1 MTRRTGSGLKITFVE
16 SLADTVAPLV
26 EYLITSDSK
35 RDLFEVDHIVVP
47 NAGVRAWFLQQ
58 IASQVGT
65 SSLGNDGI
73 AANVSIK
80 YLGELDALIGRR
92 TMGADPW
99 AVGPLS
105 MTVLSVINKHTGSFT
120 SHIERMGGG
129 LKAARLMSDRFD
141 KYHARRPS
149 MIVEWEAGR
158 PHLSPIVG
166 ADAGNGERT
175 VQHVLLDATDM
186 WQYDLWRL
194 VREEVPTE
202 PWPVMVESMLANPSL
217 LESANLP
224 PRLLVVGLQSLSV
237 RHVRAL
243 QLLSHHMMVEVVLV
257 HPSPALASQWAL
269 DASRVPVSAG
279 IAPVPVRVNTF
290 DDNVDSM
297 VSMWLR
303 GAHDVQMVLASQ
315 GISPALQNLDAIETA
330 DDLLHSLHNAVRQG
344 VASPRDVTPGD
355 RSFQVHRAHNLGR
368 QVEIARDAI
377 IHAFHDMPH
386 LEPHEIVVVCAD
398 IEAASPLLEAAFG
411 REVGGKP
418 LPFIVADRGL
428 RHIDEGAA
436 LLDNLLTVVTGRF
449 SITDIMTVATSP
461 LVMQKFGA
469 SSDDVSSWYRLIE
482 RTRIRW
488 GSTADHRKRKGV
500 QSDENAHTWVAG
512 LQRALV
518 GALLPD
524 AEPDLDFGGTVPLPD
539 LDAADLESIGRL
551 SAIVSAMS
559 ALEQLANITA
569 ELSVVQWA
577 DAVEETLSSVA
588 MGNKGELDDAREA
601 IDTLRGYVRDAQGAG
616 ISSLTVTFDHFVEQL
631 KEQISSAPGRQ
642 PLRTG
647 AVTATSAVPL
657 RGVPFKVVC
666 LLGFDEGTMRT
677 GETEGDDLATRQV
690 FLGDIDPRIDQRR
703 SILDAISAAS
713 HRVVITCNGRSIK
726 NNAEVPLIT
735 PLAELLDLCERC
747 GVKEDPNN
755 KGFLQVEYQHPRH
768 FSSPRNFIEGKI
780 VPGMVWS
787 HDDVALRSLTEER
800 SQTQAAIEAEGAV
813 ARMVEASEEN
823 PYRVI
828 SPRELESFMRD
839 PLSAFIRS
847 GLGINTWND
856 EEDDEP
862 ATIPLE
868 LTQKEIGHLRGN
880 LASAVQSGFT
890 ASHWTRVNTAVGN
903 IPMGAYGSQLAEE
916 IVGRVDEL
924 GDVASDWGIHLDD
937 LIPYEIRI
945 PYDGGEVAGN
955 VMVYPASE
963 SHIAV
968 VDLGKRSTKSESNLR
983 NRLGLWLL
991 LLRAS
996 GYPIEGAIAV
1006 VVGEES
1012 RSGVKYPTTIW
1023 HYVQLD
1029 PNMNQEGARRKVEGM
1044 ASIFEEAVKLP
1055 YPKFG
1060 STIDQI
1066 LKGEQ
1071 KKAEDAFDSY
1081 LAMANKSNDGEEYK
1095 YLQTMECLVYG
1106 MNPKFDDVFGAGSP
1120 IVDFYKKFAAVK
1132 INQDDDIAKD
1142 LGLKNVPPTQVPT
1155 GKKKKRYIYA

>member
-1 MTRRTGSGLKITFVE
+1 MSRRTDIGLKVTFVE

-26 EYLITSDSK
+26 QYLNASDST
-35 RDLFEVDHIVVP
+35 RDLFDVDHVIVP
-47 NAGVRAWFLQQ
+47 NAGVRAWLLQQ

-65 SSLGNDGI
+65 SSLGHDGI

-80 YLGELDALIGRR
+80 YLGELDGLIGRR
-92 TMGADPW
+92 AMGSDPW

-158 PHLSPIVG
+158 ATLAPAVG
-166 ADAGNGERT
+166 DVVGNGEHAIEAT
-175 VQHVLLDATDM
+175 PLDASDV

-194 VREEVPTE
+194 VREEVDAQ
-202 PWPVMVESMLANPSL
+202 PWPVVVEEMLADPSL
-217 LESANLP
+217 LNDSDLP

-243 QLLSHHMMVEVVLV
+243 QLLSQHLSVEVVLV
-257 HPSPALASQWAL
+257 HPSPALAAQWAL
-269 DASRVPVSAG
+269 DASRVPVSVG
-279 IAPVPVRVNTF
+279 IAPLPVRVNSF
-290 DDNVDSM
+290 EDNVDSM

-303 GAHDVQMVLASQ
+303 GAHDAQMVLASQ
-315 GISPALQNLDAIETA
+315 GVSPALQTLSDVTAA
-330 DDLLHSLHNAVRQG
+330 DDLLHSLHNAVRAG
-344 VASPRDVTPGD
+344 VATHSAFTPGD

-377 IHAFHDMPH
+377 LHAFHDIKG
-386 LEPHEIVVVCAD
+386 LEPHEVVVICAD
-398 IEAASPLLEAAFG
+398 VEAASPLLEAAFS
-411 REVGGKP
+411 REVNGKP

-428 RHIDEGAA
+428 RQVDDGAA
-436 LLDNLLTVVTGRF
+436 LLNNLLTVVTGRF

-500 QSDENAHTWVAG
+500 LSDENAHTWVAG

-524 AEPDLDFGGTVPLPD
+524 AEPDIDFGGTVPLPD
-539 LDAADLESIGRL
+539 LDAADLESVGRL

-559 ALEQLANITA
+559 SLEQLANTTA
-569 ELSVVQWA
+569 ELPVVQWA
-577 DAVEETLSSVA
+577 DAVEETLALVSLDI
-588 MGNKGELDDAREA
+588 KGELDDAREA
-601 IDTLRGYVRDAQGAG
+601 IDTLRGYVRDARGNDVSDLA
-616 ISSLTVTFDHFVEQL
+616 VTFEHFVEQL
-631 KEQISSAPGRQ
+631 QEQISSAPGRQ

-666 LLGFDEGTMRT
+666 LLGFDEGTMRA
-677 GETEGDDLATRQV
+677 GEAEGDDLVTRQM
-690 FLGDIDPRIDQRR
+690 FMGDIDPRIDQRR
-703 SILDAISAAS
+703 SILDAICAAS
-713 HRVVITCNGRSIK
+713 HRVVVTCNGRSIK

-747 GVKEDPNN
+747 GVEEDPDN

-787 HDDVALRSLTEER
+787 HDDVALRSITEEHTK
-800 SQTQAAIEAEGAV
+800 TQAALQADVAV
-813 ARMVEASEEN
+813 ARMAEQSEDH

-839 PLSAFIRS
+839 PLSAFVRS
-847 GLGINTWND
+847 GLGINTWNN

-880 LASAVQSGFT
+880 LASAVQSGFSAT
-890 ASHWTRVNTAVGN
+890 HWTRVNTAVGN
-903 IPMGAYGSQLAEE
+903 IPMGAYGSQLAEA

-924 GDVASDWGIHLDD
+924 SGVASDWGIHLDD
-937 LIPYEIRI
+937 LIPYEVRI
-945 PYDGGEVAGN
+945 PYAGGEVAGN
-955 VMVYPASE
+955 VMVFPASQ
-963 SHIAV
+963 SHIAI

-983 NRLGLWLL
+983 HRLGLWLL

-996 GYPIEGAIAV
+996 GYQIEGAIAV
-1006 VVGEES
+1006 VVGEET
-1012 RSGVKYPTTIW
+1012 RDGVKHPTTIW
-1023 HYVQLD
+1023 HYVQLQ
-1029 PNMNQEGARRKVEGM
+1029 PSMSQESARQKVQGLAVM
-1044 ASIFEEAVKLP
+1044 FEEAVKSP
-1055 YPKFG
+1055 FPKFSG
-1060 STIDQI
+1060 TIDQM
-1066 LKGEQ
+1066 LKGEV

-1081 LAMANKSNDGEEYK
+1081 LSMSNKSNDGEEYK

-1106 MNPKFDDVFGAGSP
+1106 TNPKFDDVFGAGSP
-1120 IVDFYKKFAAVK
+1120 IVDFYKRLAAVK
-1132 INQDDDIAKD
+1132 LEQDDDIAKD
-1142 LGLKNVPPTQVPT
+1142 LGLKNVPPTNVPA

>member
-1 MTRRTGSGLKITFVE
+1 
-16 SLADTVAPLV
+16 
-26 EYLITSDSK
+26 
-35 RDLFEVDHIVVP
+35 
-47 NAGVRAWFLQQ
+47 
-58 IASQVGT
+58 
-65 SSLGNDGI
+65 
-73 AANVSIK
+73 
-80 YLGELDALIGRR
+80 
-92 TMGADPW
+92 
-99 AVGPLS
+99 
-105 MTVLSVINKHTGSFT
+105 
-120 SHIERMGGG
+120 
-129 LKAARLMSDRFD
+129 
-141 KYHARRPS
+141 
-149 MIVEWEAGR
+149 
-158 PHLSPIVG
+158 
-166 ADAGNGERT
+166 
-175 VQHVLLDATDM
+175 
-186 WQYDLWRL
+186 
-194 VREEVPTE
+194 
-202 PWPVMVESMLANPSL
+202 
-217 LESANLP
+217 
-224 PRLLVVGLQSLSV
+224 LVVGLQSLSV

-243 QLLSHHMMVEVVLV
+243 QLLSHHMEVEVVLV

-269 DASRVPVSAG
+269 DAARVPVSAG
-279 IAPVPVRVNTF
+279 IAPDPIRVNTF

-303 GAHDVQMVLASQ
+303 GAHDAQMVLASQ
-315 GISPALQNLDAIETA
+315 GVSPEVQNLAALVPAE
-330 DDLLHSLHNAVRQG
+330 DLLHTLQNSVRQG
-344 VASPRDVTPGD
+344 VALRTDFTPGD

-377 IHAFHDMPH
+377 LHAFHDIEN
-386 LEPHEIVVVCAD
+386 LEPHEVVVVCAD
-398 IEAASPLLEAAFG
+398 VEAASPLLEAAFS

-428 RHIDEGAA
+428 RHVDDGAS

-449 SITDIMTVATSP
+449 SITDIMTVAASP

-469 SSDDVSSWYRLIE
+469 SIDDVSSWYRLIE

-488 GSTADHRKRKGV
+488 GASADHRKRKGV
-500 QSDENAHTWVAG
+500 LSDENAHTWVAG

-524 AEPDLDFGGTVPLPD
+524 AEPDIDFGGAVPLPD
-539 LDAADLESIGRL
+539 LDAADLESVGRL

-559 ALEQLANITA
+559 SLEQLANTTE
-569 ELSVVQWA
+569 ELPVVQWA
-577 DAVEETLSSVA
+577 DAVEETLSSLA
-588 MGNKGELDDAREA
+588 ISNKGELDDALEA
-601 IDTLRGYVRDAQGAG
+601 IDTLRGYVRDARGTA
-616 ISSLTVTFDHFVEQL
+616 ITDITVTFEHFVEQL
-631 KEQISSAPGRQ
+631 QEQISSAPGRQ

-647 AVTATSAVPL
+647 AVTATSVVPL

-690 FLGDIDPRIDQRR
+690 FMGDIDSRIDQRR
-703 SILDAISAAS
+703 SILDAICAAS

-787 HDDVALRSLTEER
+787 HDDVALRSITEEHA
-800 SQTQAAIEAEGAV
+800 QTQAAIEADVAV
-813 ARMVEASEEN
+813 ARMTESESEE

-839 PLSAFIRS
+839 PLSAFVRT
-847 GLGINTWND
+847 GLGINTWNN

-880 LASAVQSGFT
+880 LASAVQSGFS
-890 ASHWTRVNTAVGN
+890 ASHWTKVNTAVGN

-916 IVGRVDEL
+916 IVGRIREL
-924 GDVASDWGIHLDD
+924 SDVASDWGIHLDD
-937 LIPYEIRI
+937 LIPYEVRI
-945 PYDGGEVAGN
+945 PYAGGEVAGN
-955 VMVYPASE
+955 LMVYPASE
-963 SHIAV
+963 SHIAI
-968 VDLGKRSTKSESNLR
+968 VDLGKRSSKSETNLR

-996 GYPIEGAIAV
+996 GYHLEGAIAV
-1006 VVGEES
+1006 VMGEET
-1012 RSGVKYPTTIW
+1012 RSGVKYPTTLW

-1029 PNMNQEGARRKVEGM
+1029 PNMNQESAQKKVQALAAMFEEGAR
-1044 ASIFEEAVKLP
+1044 APF
-1055 YPKFG
+1055 PKFSG
-1060 STIDQI
+1060 TIDQV
-1066 LKGEQ
+1066 LKGDA
-1071 KKAEDAFDSY
+1071 KRAEDAFDSY
-1081 LAMANKSNDGEEYK
+1081 LSMSNKSNDGEEYK

-1106 MNPKFDDVFGAGSP
+1106 TSPKFEDVFGDGSP
-1120 IVDFYKKFAAVK
+1120 VVDFYARLASVM
-1132 INQDDDIAKD
+1132 IVQDDDIAKD
-1142 LGLKNVPPTQVPT
+1142 LGLKNRPPTNVPA
-1155 GKKKKRYIYA
+1155 GKKKKRYIYG

>member
-1 MTRRTGSGLKITFVE
+1 MTRNSDVGLKISFVE

-26 EYLITSDSK
+26 QYLATSDPA
-35 RDLFEVDHIVVP
+35 RDIFDVDHIIVP
-47 NAGVRAWFLQQ
+47 NAGVRAWLLQQ

-92 TMGADPW
+92 NLGADPW

-105 MTVLSVINKHTGSFT
+105 MTVLRVMNQHTGSFT
-120 SHIERMGGG
+120 SHVERMGGG

-158 PHLSPIVG
+158 PNLSPVVG
-166 ADAGNGERT
+166 ADVGNGERT
-175 VQHVLLDATDM
+175 IQSVPLDSADV

-194 VREEVPTE
+194 VRKEVDAE
-202 PWPVMVESMLANPSL
+202 PWPVMVENMLANPSL
-217 LESANLP
+217 LQSDNLP
-224 PRLLVVGLQSLSV
+224 PRLLVAGLQSLSV

-243 QLLSHHMMVEVVLV
+243 QLLSHHMAVEVVLV
-257 HPSPALASQWAL
+257 HPSPALASQWAH
-269 DASRVPVSAG
+269 DASRVPLSVG
-279 IAPVPVRVNTF
+279 IAPEPVRVNSF

-303 GAHDVQMVLASQ
+303 GAHDAQMVLASQ
-315 GISPALQNLDAIETA
+315 GTSPALQPLVAVEVA
-330 DDLLHSLHNAVRQG
+330 EDLLHSLQNAVRHG
-344 VASPRDVTPGD
+344 VALPTSFTPGD
-355 RSFQVHRAHNLGR
+355 PSFQVHRAHNLGR

-377 IHAFHDMPH
+377 LHAFHDIPD
-386 LEPHEIVVVCAD
+386 LEPHEVVVVCAD
-398 IEAASPLLEAAFG
+398 VEAASPLLEAAFG

-428 RHIDEGAA
+428 RHVDEGAS

-488 GSTADHRKRKGV
+488 GSSADHRKRMGV
-500 QSDENAHTWVAG
+500 QSDENAHTWIAG
-512 LQRALV
+512 LHRALV

-524 AEPDLDFGGTVPLPD
+524 AEPDIDFGGAVPLPD
-539 LDAADLESIGRL
+539 LDAADLESVGRL
-551 SAIVSAMS
+551 MAIVSAMS
-559 ALEQLANITA
+559 SLEQLANTTP
-569 ELSVVQWA
+569 ELTVVQWA

-588 MGNKGELDDAREA
+588 IGNKGELDDAREA
-601 IDTLRGYVRDAQGAG
+601 IDTLRGYVRDARGAE
-616 ISSLTVTFDHFVEQL
+616 ISHLTVTFEHFVEQL

-647 AVTATSAVPL
+647 AVTATSTVPL

-677 GETEGDDLATRQV
+677 GETEGDDLTARQI
-690 FLGDIDPRIDQRR
+690 FMGDIDSRIDQRR
-703 SILDAISAAS
+703 SILDAICAAS
-713 HRVVITCNGRSIK
+713 HRVVVTCNGRSIK

-747 GVKEDPNN
+747 GVEEDPKN

-768 FSSPRNFIEGKI
+768 FSSPLNFIKGKI

-787 HDDVALRSLTEER
+787 HDDVALRSITEEH
-800 SQTQAAIEAEGAV
+800 SQTQAAIEADVAV
-813 ARMVEASEEN
+813 ARMAEVPEED
-823 PYRVI
+823 PYRIV

-839 PLSAFIRS
+839 PLSAFVRS
-847 GLGINTWND
+847 GLGINTWNN

-868 LTQKEIGHLRGN
+868 LTQKEVGQLRGN
-880 LASAVQSGFT
+880 LASAVQSDFT
-890 ASHWTRVNTAVGN
+890 ASHWTKVNTAVGN

-924 GDVASDWGIHLDD
+924 REVASDWGIHLED
-937 LIPYEIRI
+937 LIPYEVRI
-945 PYDGGEVAGN
+945 PYSGGEVAGN
-955 VMVYPASE
+955 LMVYPASE
-963 SHIAV
+963 NHIAI

-983 NRLGLWLL
+983 SRLGLWLL

-996 GYPIEGAIAV
+996 GYQLEGAIAV
-1006 VVGEES
+1006 VVGEET
-1012 RSGVKYPTTIW
+1012 RSGVKYPTTLW
-1023 HYVQLD
+1023 HYVQLN
-1029 PNMNQEGARRKVEGM
+1029 PTMTQEGARHKVQGLV
-1044 ASIFEEAVKLP
+1044 ALFEEAVKSP
-1055 YPKFG
+1055 FPKFSG
-1060 STIDQI
+1060 TIDQI
-1066 LKGEQ
+1066 LKGERE
-1071 KKAEDAFDSY
+1071 KAEDAFDSY
-1081 LAMANKSNDGEEYK
+1081 LSMSNKSNDGEEYK
-1095 YLQTMECLVYG
+1095 YLQTMECLVFG
-1106 MNPKFDDVFGAGSP
+1106 TNPKFEDVFGIGSP
-1120 IVDFYKKFAAVK
+1120 VVDFYERFASVRLE
-1132 INQDDDIAKD
+1132 QDDDIAKD
-1142 LGLKNVPPTQVPT
+1142 LGLKNVPPTNVPA